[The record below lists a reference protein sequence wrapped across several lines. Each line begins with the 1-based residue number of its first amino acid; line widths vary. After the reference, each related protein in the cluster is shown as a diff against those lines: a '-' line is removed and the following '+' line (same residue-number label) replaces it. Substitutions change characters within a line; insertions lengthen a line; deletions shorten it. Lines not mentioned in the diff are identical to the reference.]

1 MTHRTTR
8 KTIFAIGFAL
18 LTTFMPFEEGRG
30 QENRKEKTQD
40 TVVTLGEVTVTGKKS
55 GPLESADLL
64 TSVDIIGADQLE
76 RENVDETMK
85 VMKKVPGVYMSE
97 FNQGIISGDI
107 GIRGFSPEGD
117 NPHTKLL
124 IDGIPSNLNSGF
136 ADMKPIFPLEIDRI
150 EVVKGTIDPRY
161 GLHNIA
167 GNVNIFTRRGGNDK
181 IGKML
186 YGSFGTLDL
195 QALSAFEKDRL
206 SQTYF
211 ASYRR
216 SDGYRDHSGLDKYA
230 LSGKWF
236 YRLTDRLSVG
246 LIARAS
252 EFDADA
258 PGYLTREAARTRPTD
273 SPGFS
278 STDGGTQSNRHAS
291 LHLEYEPNPRLFW
304 SFKTYGQS
312 FERHRWVRF
321 TAAGAQQERVEDEK
335 QIGALSEWTFRPGDG
350 EGKDLAFSWGID
362 YQFQDNLHERFRTVD
377 RSRTGLVLRR
387 HDFTFF
393 NYGAYAQADG
403 KPAGWLRLTGGL
415 RWDRVGGSFT
425 DALTG
430 TDRESHDYGNI
441 WQPKIG
447 IVVTPVSGYNLYG
460 NWGRSFQV
468 GAGAGAFKVSADE
481 SLGVSKNDGWETGVK
496 ISPAAWLLVRIA
508 YWRQTATDEVR
519 LKFDNSGDSENVG
532 ETRRAGWDLEFA
544 VAPHEMIYLWGAYT
558 RQKAT
563 LVEPGPTQPLVKGND
578 LDHVPGFTLKAGVDV
593 TPIDRL
599 TASLW
604 WYMQGDYHLT
614 TANNLEQFGDYA
626 LANLDLLYRIGP
638 VALGAHIKNLFNKYY
653 EYVWFD
659 GTTTLHS
666 PGEARGYY
674 ATVTAYF

>member
-1 MTHRTTR
+1 MIDRATR
-8 KTIFAIGFAL
+8 KTIFAIGLIL
-18 LTTFMPFEEGRG
+18 LTASVPFDEGRA
-30 QENRKEKTQD
+30 QENQEETQD
-40 TVVTLGEVTVTGKKS
+40 TVVTLGEVTVTAEKS
-55 GPLESADLL
+55 GLLQSADLL

-76 RENVDETMK
+76 RENVDETLK
-85 VMKKVPGVYMSE
+85 LMKKVPGVYMSE

-107 GIRGFSPEGD
+107 GIRGFSPEGE
-117 NPHTKLL
+117 NPHAKLL
-124 IDGIPSNLNSGF
+124 IDGIPSNLNSGV
-136 ADMKPIFPLEIDRI
+136 ADMKPIFPLEIERI
-150 EVVKGTIDPRY
+150 EVVKGTNDPRY
-161 GLHNIA
+161 GFYNIA
-167 GNVNIFTRRGGNDK
+167 GNVHLFTRRGGNEN
-181 IGKML
+181 IGKAL
-186 YGSFGTLDL
+186 YGSFGTLEL
-195 QALSAFEKDRL
+195 QALSASEGDRF

-211 ASYRR
+211 AGYRQ

-236 YRLTDRLSVG
+236 YRLTDRLSAG

-258 PGYLTREAARTRPTD
+258 PGYLTRREAKARPTD
-273 SPGFS
+273 SPSHS
-278 STDGGTQSNRHAS
+278 STDGGTQSNRHVS
-291 LHLEYEPNPRLFW
+291 LHLAYEPNPRLFW

-335 QIGALSEWTFRPGDG
+335 QVGAISEWTLRPGGGG
-350 EGKDLAFSWGID
+350 EHEPALSWGID
-362 YQFQDNLHERFRTVD
+362 YQFQDNLHQRFRTVD
-377 RSRTGLVLRR
+377 RSRTGLVLRH

-393 NYGAYAQADG
+393 NYGAYIQGDG

-415 RWDRVGGSFT
+415 RWDRVGGDFT
-425 DALTG
+425 DELTG
-430 TDRESHDYGNI
+430 SGREVHDYGNI

-447 IVVTPVSGYNLYG
+447 AVVTHVSGYNFYG

-468 GAGAGAFKVSADE
+468 GPGSGAFKASAAE
-481 SLGVSKNDGWETGVK
+481 SLSVSKNDGWEAGVRM
-496 ISPAAWLLVRIA
+496 SPAAWLLVRIA

-519 LKFDNSGDSENVG
+519 LKFDSSGDAENVG
-532 ETRRAGWDLEFA
+532 ETRRAGWDLELS
-544 VAPHEMIYLWGAYT
+544 VTPHEMIYLWGAYT

-563 LVEPGPTQPLVKGND
+563 LVEPGPTQPQLKGNE
-578 LDHVPGFTLKAGVDV
+578 LDHVPDFTLKAGVDMM
-593 TPIDRL
+593 PNDRL

-614 TANNLEQFGDYA
+614 TANDLEQFGGYA
-626 LANLDLLYRIGP
+626 LANLDLLYRIGG
-638 VALGAHIKNLFNKYY
+638 VALGAHVKNLFNKYY

-659 GTTTLHS
+659 GATTLHS